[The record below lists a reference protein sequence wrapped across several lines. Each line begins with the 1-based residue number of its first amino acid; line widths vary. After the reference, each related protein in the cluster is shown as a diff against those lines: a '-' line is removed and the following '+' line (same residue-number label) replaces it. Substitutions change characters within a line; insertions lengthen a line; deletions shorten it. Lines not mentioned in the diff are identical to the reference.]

1 MPLNLNTIQRMHSDI
16 EGEQVNHLS
25 IIHNFINYDCRTSL
39 IHLAMYYETPASLK
53 HKQLA
58 SFPCRAHAQLFT
70 ACFGAS
76 YLHKFGAS

>member
-1 MPLNLNTIQRMHSDI
+1 MHSDI

-25 IIHNFINYDCRTSL
+25 IIHNLINHDCRTAL

-58 SFPCRAHAQLFT
+58 SFPCRAHA
-70 ACFGAS
+70 
-76 YLHKFGAS
+76 